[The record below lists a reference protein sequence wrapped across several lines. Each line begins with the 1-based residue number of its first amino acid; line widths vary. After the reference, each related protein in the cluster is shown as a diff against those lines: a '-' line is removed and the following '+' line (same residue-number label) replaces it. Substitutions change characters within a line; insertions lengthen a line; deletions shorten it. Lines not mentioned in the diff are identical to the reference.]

1 MKKNTTTHEKFFHK
15 TYYYNHYSQL
25 WYAESLLANTS
36 LSTDIKEYKFNTLR
50 NTKRLSHL
58 ENSNQLRKFI
68 HAERKPYS
76 YIAEINEKR
85 VNEIKKRAH
94 ISARLKRVLRI
105 FAQFT
110 FSNNFCNW
118 KRVRHIDFYVAS
130 LIVER
135 LSTYIIYIYSYVY
148 IRTFLPKTMPYF
160 LDAITFPT
168 HSWHDLLKHC
178 LIIANIVI
186 NFARRLGKL

>member
-1 MKKNTTTHEKFFHK
+1 MKFMKKNTTTHEKFFHK

-36 LSTDIKEYKFNTLR
+36 LSTDIKEYRFNTLR

-105 FAQFT
+105 FAQVT
-110 FSNNFCNW
+110 FSNNFCNS
-118 KRVRHIDFYVAS
+118 KLVRHIDFYVVNRK
-130 LIVER
+130 I
-135 LSTYIIYIYSYVY
+135 STTYTQYIYLYV
-148 IRTFLPKTMPYF
+148 F
-160 LDAITFPT
+160 
-168 HSWHDLLKHC
+168 H
-178 LIIANIVI
+178 V
-186 NFARRLGKL
+186 

>member
-1 MKKNTTTHEKFFHK
+1 M
-15 TYYYNHYSQL
+15 
-25 WYAESLLANTS
+25 ANTS

-105 FAQFT
+105 FAQLT
-110 FSNNFCNW
+110 VSNDFCNS
-118 KRVRHIDFYVAS
+118 KRVRYIDFYVAS
-130 LIVER
+130 LIVEKCQMPDYQLI
-135 LSTYIIYIYSYVY
+135 LSIYIPMCTYKPV
-148 IRTFLPKTMPYF
+148 
-160 LDAITFPT
+160 
-168 HSWHDLLKHC
+168 C
-178 LIIANIVI
+178 Q
-186 NFARRLGKL
+186 KLCFIFGRSNVSN

>member
-1 MKKNTTTHEKFFHK
+1 MKFMKKNTATHAKFFHK

-36 LSTDIKEYKFNTLR
+36 LTTDIKEYRFNTLR

-76 YIAEINEKR
+76 NIAEINEKR

-94 ISARLKRVLRI
+94 ISARPKRVLRI
-105 FAQFT
+105 FAQLI
-110 FSNNFCNW
+110 FSYNCFSSNFL
-118 KRVRHIDFYVAS
+118 DT
-130 LIVER
+130 LISMTYFWFSR
-135 LSTYIIYIYSYVY
+135 NAKLSMYTIYI
-148 IRTFLPKTMPYF
+148 
-160 LDAITFPT
+160 
-168 HSWHDLLKHC
+168 
-178 LIIANIVI
+178 
-186 NFARRLGKL
+186 

>member
-1 MKKNTTTHEKFFHK
+1 MKFVKKNTATHAKFFHK
-15 TYYYNHYSQL
+15 TCYWNHYSQL

-36 LSTDIKEYKFNTLR
+36 LSTDIKEYRFNTLR

-58 ENSNQLRKFI
+58 ENSSQLRKFI

-105 FAQFT
+105 FAQLT
-110 FSNNFCNW
+110 FSNNFCNS
-118 KRVRHIDFYVAS
+118 KRVRYIDFYVAS
-130 LIVER
+130 LIVEKCQTINVYYLYIFLCVHTN
-135 LSTYIIYIYSYVY
+135 LSSKNY
-148 IRTFLPKTMPYF
+148 
-160 LDAITFPT
+160 A
-168 HSWHDLLKHC
+168 
-178 LIIANIVI
+178 
-186 NFARRLGKL
+186 

>member
-1 MKKNTTTHEKFFHK
+1 M
-15 TYYYNHYSQL
+15 
-25 WYAESLLANTS
+25 LANTS
-36 LSTDIKEYKFNTLR
+36 LTTDIKEYRFNTLR

-105 FAQFT
+105 FAQLT
-110 FSNNFCNW
+110 FSNNFCNS
-118 KRVRHIDFYVAS
+118 KLVRHIEFYVT
-130 LIVER
+130 LLTVEND
-135 LSTYIIYIYSYVY
+135 I
-148 IRTFLPKTMPYF
+148 
-160 LDAITFPT
+160 
-168 HSWHDLLKHC
+168 H
-178 LIIANIVI
+178 
-186 NFARRLGKL
+186 

>member
-1 MKKNTTTHEKFFHK
+1 M
-15 TYYYNHYSQL
+15 
-25 WYAESLLANTS
+25 LANTS
-36 LSTDIKEYKFNTLR
+36 LTTDIKEYRFNTLR

-105 FAQFT
+105 FAQLT
-110 FSNNFCNW
+110 FSNDFCNS
-118 KRVRHIDFYVAS
+118 KLVRHIDFCIAF
-130 LIVER
+130 LIVEIH
-135 LSTYIIYIYSYVY
+135 TDIYIFIPMCTYEP
-148 IRTFLPKTMPYF
+148 FFPK
-160 LDAITFPT
+160 L
-168 HSWHDLLKHC
+168 C
-178 LIIANIVI
+178 LIFWTQQRFQLI
-186 NFARRLGKL
+186 LDMTC

>member
-1 MKKNTTTHEKFFHK
+1 MKFMKKNTATHEKFFHK
-15 TYYYNHYSQL
+15 TYFYNHYSQL

-36 LSTDIKEYKFNTLR
+36 LTTDIQEYRFNTLR

-94 ISARLKRVLRI
+94 ISARPKRVLRI
-105 FAQFT
+105 FAQLVSSYNC
-110 FSNNFCNW
+110 FSSN
-118 KRVRHIDFYVAS
+118 
-130 LIVER
+130 
-135 LSTYIIYIYSYVY
+135 
-148 IRTFLPKTMPYF
+148 F
-160 LDAITFPT
+160 LDTLISMTYFWFSRHWNTKCKIINVYYLYIFICVHKNLSLGNYALFFGRKNVSNSFFAWPAKILFN
-168 HSWHDLLKHC
+168 HC
-178 LIIANIVI
+178 
-186 NFARRLGKL
+186 KYCH